1 MPASPT
7 LTTKT
12 TLRCIANCYCGF
24 TSISVTP
31 DTAVAVRLAVHAAE
45 QDQRILIGA
54 YELEAGE

>member
-1 MPASPT
+1 M

-45 QDQRILIGA
+45 QDQRMLTGA